1 MLVEECTLIGKQ
13 FETIRYME
21 SLDFAWPCEKLHG
34 SHKILQGNTVLPQR
48 ECEANRRETH
58 LHRAVLTFSFRSRLT
73 STQMPNFLQVFQR
86 CHRGLKLS
94 LIRLSVI
101 FQIRY
106 SNRI

>member
-34 SHKILQGNTVLPQR
+34 SHKILQGNTILPQR

-73 STQMPNFLQVFQR
+73 STRMPNFLQVFQR

-94 LIRLSVI
+94 LICLSVI